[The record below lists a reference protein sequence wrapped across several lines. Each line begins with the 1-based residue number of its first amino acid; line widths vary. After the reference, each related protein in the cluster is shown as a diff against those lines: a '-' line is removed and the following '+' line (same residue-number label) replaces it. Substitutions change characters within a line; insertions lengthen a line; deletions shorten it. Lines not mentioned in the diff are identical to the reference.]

1 MKQNKKLLALLL
13 VLVIAFTSLALVACA
28 DKKGDGDQAKK
39 VVRISTTTSVNDSG
53 LMAYLQPYFK
63 ADTGYDWEIAS
74 AGTGAAIAAA
84 EYGNADVILVHA
96 KDSEDAFVKKGFA
109 RIVDGYKSERVS
121 FMYNYFVLVGP
132 TNDPANVKN
141 ANNVMDAFANIA
153 SNKKTFISRGD
164 ASGTHDKE
172 VKLWPAELGIPKVN
186 VKKNPEDISLIPEA
200 VRSWYT
206 SAGQGMGAC
215 LTMANEQSAY
225 VLTDKATYL
234 SFKNNPDGD
243 QLPNLS
249 LLYEANLVEP
259 GTVNPDKP
267 IQDLKN
273 TYSILAVNPAA
284 PFVDSI
290 TGKALP
296 AGQVKIDTTAAD
308 VFVKWMTSEH
318 AKALISFYGETKYG
332 GSLFSLMGGYL
343 K

>member
-13 VLVIAFTSLALVACA
+13 VLVIAFTSLALVACNKGG
-28 DKKGDGDQAKK
+28 DKGNDQAKK

-74 AGTGAAIAAA
+74 AGTGAAIKAAK
-84 EYGNADVILVHA
+84 YGNADVILVHEQS
-96 KDSEDAFVKKGFA
+96 SEETFVTEGFS
-109 RIVDGYKSERVS
+109 RVVDGYKSERVS

-132 TNDPANVKN
+132 TTDPANVKN
-141 ANNVMDAFANIA
+141 ATNVKDAFANIA
-153 SNKKTFISRGD
+153 SNEKTFISRGD
-164 ASGTHDKE
+164 ASGTHKKE
-172 VKLWPAELGIPKVN
+172 VKLWPESLKIPAAD
-186 VKKNPEDISLIPEA
+186 VKSDPTAIEQIPEG
-200 VRSWYT
+200 VRKWYT
-206 SAGQGMGAC
+206 SIGQGMGAC
-215 LTMANEQSAY
+215 LTMANEKNAY
-225 VLTDKATYL
+225 VLTDKATFL

-243 QLPNLS
+243 KLPNLKI
-249 LLYEANLVEP
+249 LYEADN
-259 GTVNPDKP
+259 
-267 IQDLKN
+267 DLKN
-273 TYSILAVNPAA
+273 TYSILAVKPDA
-284 PFVDSI
+284 PFVDSV

-332 GSLFSLMGGYL
+332 GSLFTLMGGYL